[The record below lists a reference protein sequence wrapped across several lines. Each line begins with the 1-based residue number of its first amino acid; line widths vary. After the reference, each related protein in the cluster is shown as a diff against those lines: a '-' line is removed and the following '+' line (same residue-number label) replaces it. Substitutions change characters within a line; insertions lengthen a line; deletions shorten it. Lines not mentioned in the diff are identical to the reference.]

1 MEKIFLTEHIHD
13 DAVAYLKEHFEV
25 VQGTSTEASEIIRQ
39 AQGCAGILIRSAKIT
54 AEIMDAIP
62 TLKVIAKHGMGVD
75 NIDVAHAT
83 EKGVLV
89 VNAPYSNMNAV
100 AEHIVTLL
108 LALSKRI
115 VRMDRLTREGQF
127 TQRNTYK
134 TTELKNA
141 TVGII
146 GMGKISR
153 LVVKKLSG
161 FDMNIIASDPF
172 VKQEDVGELPVTM
185 VSSEEVYRTADFV
198 IVHTSLFPST
208 FHLVGAEQF
217 QMMKPTAYIIN
228 AARGPIID
236 EAAMIEAL
244 KTGGIAG
251 AGLDVFEQEPPA
263 PDNPLFKMDNVIVSP
278 HNAALSDGA
287 LRAMAMDSA
296 LGITEYLTGNKHNYI
311 HKSYRSI
318 PDHLSHYKILPGN
331 ASARPGTCLCYKRKG
346 IPGKTPRCRNTFYT
360 CLFIVFP
367 AVRSLFKRIFN
378 LHNTCH
384 SFDGERLP

>member
-1 MEKIFLTEHIHD
+1 MEKVFLTEHIHD
-13 DAVAYLKEHFEV
+13 DAVAYLKERFQV
-25 VQGTSTEASEIIRQ
+25 VQGTSTETAEIIRQ
-39 AQGCAGILIRSAKIT
+39 AQGCAGILIRSARIT
-54 AEIMDAIP
+54 AEVMDAIP

-83 EKGVLV
+83 EKGIQV

-115 VRMDRLTREGQF
+115 VRMDKLTRQGQF
-127 TQRNTYK
+127 TQRNAYK
-134 TTELKNA
+134 TTELKDA

-146 GMGKISR
+146 GLGKISR

-161 FDMNIIASDPF
+161 FEMHIIASDPF
-172 VKQEDVGELPVTM
+172 VKQKDVGDLPVTM
-185 VSSEEVYRTADFV
+185 VSADEVYRTADFV

-208 FHLVGAEQF
+208 FHLVGAQQF
-217 QMMKPTAYIIN
+217 RMMKPTAYLIN

-236 EAAMIEAL
+236 EAALVEAL
-244 KTGGIAG
+244 DAGEIAG

-263 PDNPLFKMDNVIVSP
+263 QDNPLFAMDNVIVSP

-296 LGITEYLTGNKHNYI
+296 LGITEYLTGKPVTYPVN
-311 HKSYRSI
+311 R
-318 PDHLSHYKILPGN
+318 
-331 ASARPGTCLCYKRKG
+331 
-346 IPGKTPRCRNTFYT
+346 
-360 CLFIVFP
+360 
-367 AVRSLFKRIFN
+367 AVL
-378 LHNTCH
+378 
-384 SFDGERLP
+384 ER

>member
-83 EKGVLV
+83 EKGILV

-115 VRMDRLTREGQF
+115 VRMDWLTREGQF
-127 TQRNTYK
+127 AQRNTYK

-153 LVVKKLSG
+153 LAVKKLSG
-161 FDMNIIASDPF
+161 FEMRIIASDPF

-296 LGITEYLTGNKHNYI
+296 QGITEYPTGKPVTYPVNKEVL
-311 HKSYRSI
+311 K
-318 PDHLSHYKILPGN
+318 
-331 ASARPGTCLCYKRKG
+331 
-346 IPGKTPRCRNTFYT
+346 
-360 CLFIVFP
+360 
-367 AVRSLFKRIFN
+367 
-378 LHNTCH
+378 
-384 SFDGERLP
+384 

>member
-1 MEKIFLTEHIHD
+1 MEKVFLTEHIHD
-13 DAVAYLKEHFEV
+13 DAVAYLKERFQV
-25 VQGTSTEASEIIRQ
+25 VQGTSTETAEIIRQ

-54 AEIMDAIP
+54 AEVMDAIP

-75 NIDVAHAT
+75 NIDVTHAT
-83 EKGVLV
+83 EKGIQV

-115 VRMDRLTREGQF
+115 VRMDKLTRQGQF

-134 TTELKNA
+134 TTELKDA

-146 GMGKISR
+146 GLGKISR

-161 FDMNIIASDPF
+161 FEMHIIASDPF
-172 VKQEDVGELPVTM
+172 VKQKDVGDLPVTM
-185 VSSEEVYRTADFV
+185 ASADEVYRTADFV

-208 FHLVGAEQF
+208 FHLVGAQQF
-217 QMMKPTAYIIN
+217 RMMKPTAYLIN

-236 EAAMIEAL
+236 EVALVEAL
-244 KTGGIAG
+244 DAGEIAG

-263 PDNPLFKMDNVIVSP
+263 QDNPLFAMDNVIVSP

-296 LGITEYLTGNKHNYI
+296 LGITEYLTGKPVTYPVN
-311 HKSYRSI
+311 R
-318 PDHLSHYKILPGN
+318 
-331 ASARPGTCLCYKRKG
+331 
-346 IPGKTPRCRNTFYT
+346 
-360 CLFIVFP
+360 
-367 AVRSLFKRIFN
+367 AVL
-378 LHNTCH
+378 
-384 SFDGERLP
+384 ER

>member
-1 MEKIFLTEHIHD
+1 MEKVFLTEHIHP
-13 DAVAYLKEHFEV
+13 DAVAYLRENFEV
-25 VQGTSTEASEIIRQ
+25 VQGTSTESDEIIRQ
-39 AQGCAGILIRSAKIT
+39 AQGCSAILIRSAKIT

-62 TLKVIAKHGMGVD
+62 TLKVVAKHGMGVD

-83 EKGVLV
+83 EKGILV

-108 LALSKRI
+108 LALSKRL

-127 TQRNTYK
+127 AQRNTYK

-208 FHLVGAEQF
+208 FHLVSAEQF

-296 LGITEYLTGNKHNYI
+296 LGITEYLTG
-311 HKSYRSI
+311 KSVSY
-318 PDHLSHYKILPGN
+318 PVN
-331 ASARPGTCLCYKRKG
+331 
-346 IPGKTPRCRNTFYT
+346 
-360 CLFIVFP
+360 
-367 AVRSLFKRIFN
+367 
-378 LHNTCH
+378 
-384 SFDGERLP
+384 GEVLKK

>member
-1 MEKIFLTEHIHD
+1 MEKIFLTERIHD
-13 DAVAYLKEHFEV
+13 DAIAYLKENFEV
-25 VQGTSTEASEIIRQ
+25 VQGTSMEPADIIQQ

-54 AEIMDAIP
+54 AEVMDAIP
-62 TLKVIAKHGMGVD
+62 TLKVVAKHGMGVD

-83 EKGVLV
+83 EKGILV

-115 VRMDRLTREGQF
+115 VRMDKLTRNGGF

-161 FDMNIIASDPF
+161 FEMRIIASDPF

-198 IVHTSLFPST
+198 VVHTSLFPST

-263 PDNPLFKMDNVIVSP
+263 GENPLFAMDNVIVSP

-296 LGITEYLTGNKHNYI
+296 LGITEYLTG
-311 HKSYRSI
+311 
-318 PDHLSHYKILPGN
+318 
-331 ASARPGTCLCYKRKG
+331 
-346 IPGKTPRCRNTFYT
+346 KT
-360 CLFIVFP
+360 VSFP
-367 AVRSLFKRIFN
+367 VNREVLDK
-378 LHNTCH
+378 
-384 SFDGERLP
+384 

>member
-1 MEKIFLTEHIHD
+1 MGSL
-13 DAVAYLKEHFEV
+13 L
-25 VQGTSTEASEIIRQ
+25 RQ

-54 AEIMDAIP
+54 AEIMDAVP
-62 TLKVIAKHGMGVD
+62 ALKVIAKHGMGVD

-83 EKGVLV
+83 EKGILV

-208 FHLVGAEQF
+208 FHLVSAEQF

-263 PDNPLFKMDNVIVSP
+263 PDNLLFKMDNVIVSP

-296 LGITEYLTGNKHNYI
+296 LGITEYLTG
-311 HKSYRSI
+311 KSVSY
-318 PDHLSHYKILPGN
+318 PVN
-331 ASARPGTCLCYKRKG
+331 
-346 IPGKTPRCRNTFYT
+346 
-360 CLFIVFP
+360 
-367 AVRSLFKRIFN
+367 
-378 LHNTCH
+378 
-384 SFDGERLP
+384 GEVLKK